1 METLSGNTMQHST
14 GYVSIYLEPQEEN
27 VNYQLR
33 GYQSVLGQYDDDHEV
48 PHLSVDELYFI
59 RSTAKNKQVDSTARN
74 PPLRYK
80 SRKD

>member
-48 PHLSVDELYFI
+48 QHLSVDEL
-59 RSTAKNKQVDSTARN
+59 
-74 PPLRYK
+74 
-80 SRKD
+80 